1 MPPTVPAQEDP
12 ANVVTVGVT
21 RSGLRRIACLA
32 ALLVAAG
39 ALVQSGAVQAA
50 WKQITGENIR
60 VAGPPV
66 EATGRKLDQRE
77 IDRILGLAPQQ
88 QAEQLLQAATN
99 HYEGATDLIQ
109 QHVDEWR
116 GHLEFNQK
124 LNDLDLTARYSND
137 LRVRAATTEI
147 LLATFQYGKDGET
160 VDRLVR
166 MAEENPSARPHATWA
181 LGMLGNRGVQ
191 TERIIDTLERY
202 VDDPDDKTQFWAVES
217 IAIVRTKETIPILL
231 RIFHDGKTRTQ
242 RERAGCGLAKSGAYT
257 QEERMLAVPTLV
269 DYVERNDVDPETR
282 SWFFQALREIT
293 NMTLPNDPAAWRKW
307 LIEDGHAKPY
317 GSKAWAVRG
326 NS

>member
-88 QAEQLLQAATN
+88 QAEQLLQAAT
-99 HYEGATDLIQ
+99 
-109 QHVDEWR
+109 
-116 GHLEFNQK
+116 
-124 LNDLDLTARYSND
+124 
-137 LRVRAATTEI
+137 TEI

-166 MAEENPSARPHATWA
+166 MAEENPSARPHATRA

>member
-88 QAEQLLQAATN
+88 QAEQLLQ
-99 HYEGATDLIQ
+99 
-109 QHVDEWR
+109 
-116 GHLEFNQK
+116 
-124 LNDLDLTARYSND
+124 
-137 LRVRAATTEI
+137 AATTEI